1 MKKIGLEN
9 EPSKDQAK
17 DLLLHHPDIV
27 LFSQFLES
35 LYKYLN
41 KEAKDEFIA
50 DARKELLEIICKLER
65 LLKEPY
71 HQYSQI
77 SNPQDDMKIRAVSSQ
92 SRFFIDQL
100 KKKVKEFSK
109 TEERICQ
116 SFFHCVYR

>member
-1 MKKIGLEN
+1 MLKTIAQGTINQSQKLRGHLDNLKKIGLEN

-50 DARKELLEIICKLER
+50 DARKELLDIIRKLKR
-65 LLKEPY
+65 LLQEPY
-71 HQYSQI
+71 NQYSQN
-77 SNPQDDMKIRAVSSQ
+77 SNLQ
-92 SRFFIDQL
+92 
-100 KKKVKEFSK
+100 
-109 TEERICQ
+109 ERENGMLL
-116 SFFHCVYR
+116 VYNLGFL